1 MTVERDTLR
10 ILLVDGDSTYAGLVV
25 ESLQHHA
32 SGPATVTMSSRADDA
47 VARLGA
53 GEFDAIVLD
62 PDLSDSYGLSTV
74 RRVAASAGGS
84 PIVILTSASTE
95 TTTAAALREGAD
107 DCLAKE
113 GLDLGSL
120 STVVRRAIG
129 RRAYRKALRA
139 LESPCGQERFRL
151 LADNIKEAFIIVEM
165 PHGRSLYVSQKWEDT
180 WGRRVNDAYADPLVW
195 FEAIHPDDRPH
206 VAAIIAALPAGEGMS
221 STFRI
226 QRPDGTVRWVRGRVF
241 PVVDEPEHPQR
252 LAVLVED
259 ITDLRRTEEQLC
271 QAQKMEA
278 VGRLAGGVAH
288 DFNNLLVVID
298 GYADMVAQELGLSHP
313 AQNDL
318 AEIRQAAKRAASLTS
333 QLLAFSRR
341 QILQPQIVDLNQVL
355 RHVESLLRRVI
366 GEDITLSMRLS
377 EPLGRVSADPGQL
390 EQVIINLAINARD
403 AMADGGLLTIET
415 ATVDFAAEDA
425 ARHPGAPTGEHV
437 MIAVSDTGVGMDE
450 ATQRRLFEPF
460 FTTKPVGRGTGLGLA
475 TVYGIVKQSQGS
487 IGVHSEPGR
496 GTTFRVYF
504 PSVGDTVSP
513 VTPGP
518 PEVPALGG
526 TETVLVVED
535 QDDVR
540 RLIER
545 TLRGQGYRV
554 LAAANADEAKA
565 FAREHDGPI
574 HMLLTDVVLPGMGG
588 RDVARQVLA
597 ERPDVRMAYMS
608 GYTDDM
614 IVHHGVLEPGLAFIR
629 KPFTGEALLRKTREV
644 LCAAL
649 PGSLAVEA

>member
-1 MTVERDTLR
+1 MTVERGALR
-10 ILLVDGDSTYAGLVV
+10 VLLVDGDSTFAGRVV
-25 ESLQHHA
+25 ESLQHHE
-32 SGPATVTMSSRADDA
+32 SGPSTVTMSSSADEA

-62 PDLSDSYGLSTV
+62 PDLPDSDGLSTV

-84 PIVILTSASTE
+84 PIIILTSASSE
-95 TTTAAALREGAD
+95 TTKSAALREGAD
-107 DCLAKE
+107 EYLAKQ

-120 STVVRRAIG
+120 STMVRRAIG

-139 LESPCGQERFRL
+139 LESPSGQERFRL
-151 LADNIKEAFIIVEM
+151 LADSIKEAFIIVEM

-195 FEAIHPDDRPH
+195 FEAIHPDDRPK
-206 VAAIIAALPAGEGMS
+206 VAATIGALPAGKGMS
-221 STFRI
+221 SMFRI
-226 QRPDGTVRWVRGRVF
+226 QRPDETVRWVRGRVF

-259 ITDLRRTEEQLC
+259 ITEQRHTEEQLC

-288 DFNNLLVVID
+288 DFNNLLIVID
-298 GYADMVAQELGLSHP
+298 GYADMVAQELEPSHR

-318 AEIRQAAKRAASLTS
+318 AEIRNAAKRAASLTN

-341 QILQPQIVDLNQVL
+341 QILQPQILDPNQVL
-355 RHVESLLRRVI
+355 RRVEALLRRVI

-377 EPLGRVSADPGQL
+377 EPLGRVSADPGQI

-415 ATVDFAAEDA
+415 ATVEFDAEYA
-425 ARHPGAPTGEHV
+425 ARHPGATTGEHV

-487 IGVHSEPGR
+487 IWVYSEPGR
-496 GTTFRVYF
+496 GTTFKVYF
-504 PSVGDTVSP
+504 PSVGDAVSP

-518 PEVPALGG
+518 PEVPVLAG
-526 TETVLVVED
+526 TETLLVVED

-554 LAAANADEAKA
+554 LAAANAAEAKA
-565 FAREHDGPI
+565 FAREHEGPI
-574 HMLLTDVVLPGMGG
+574 HMLLTDVVLPGTGG

-597 ERPDVRMAYMS
+597 ERADVRVAYMS
-608 GYTDDM
+608 GYTDDV
-614 IVHHGVLEPGLAFIR
+614 IVHHGVLEPGLAFIQ

-644 LCAAL
+644 LSAQSPPA
-649 PGSLAVEA
+649 P